1 MTKKV
6 LGNDPFASNN
16 TDESAGKPA
25 AKASARPSAKAS
37 KRPTAKPSKAPK
49 ESAAPRPSK
58 RPKKNEPDDDLIIA
72 AVPKV
77 PAEARHLSEPSQLEL
92 ESVEPT
98 REASGAS
105 AQAEPA
111 SAVES
116 VETTS
121 EIAARAT
128 IEAPKDSDEERA
140 AIDEAGAEAAVATD
154 ASARDEESA
163 APVEQEPEGSIEERI
178 RDLESQLDVLLASA
192 GRDRQRGQPAP
203 TPAATANEEA
213 TQNSTTIHVHVADEE
228 REPTSDGAIAEP
240 AASESDPADIA
251 SSEYYARQWGRVAL
265 RDRAEDVDEFGL
277 DREFVH
283 KTQPVVDALYSRWW
297 RVETS
302 GVENVPDAGRVI
314 LCANH
319 AGAVPYDGLMLAAAL
334 RKEHPA
340 HRTLRWLADDFVF
353 HFPFMGVALN
363 RLGAVRA
370 CQENAERLLRSS
382 NVVGVFPEG
391 VKGVSKPFG
400 ERYQLQRFG
409 RGGHIKLALRT
420 RTPIVPVAIVGSEET
435 HPMLPTGP
443 IAKLF
448 NMQFLP
454 VTPTFPWLG
463 ALGLIPLPSKWS
475 ITFLEPIPVDGYDKD
490 AADDEL
496 LVGRLNEKVRTAI
509 QDELARRVRSRQS
522 AWR

>member
-6 LGNDPFASNN
+6 LGNDPFASASNEA
-16 TDESAGKPA
+16 DKSEGSPAKSAAKPSAKPSGRPSKRPA
-25 AKASARPSAKAS
+25 AKASKPSAK
-37 KRPTAKPSKAPK
+37 PSA
-49 ESAAPRPSK
+49 RPSK
-58 RPKKNEPDDDLIIA
+58 RPSKAAPVSEPERDEEPLLIA

-77 PAEARHLSEPSQLEL
+77 PAEAKEIEREPIVSESIVSEPVAS
-92 ESVEPT
+92 EPT
-98 REASGAS
+98 VAAASEA
-105 AQAEPA
+105 
-111 SAVES
+111 
-116 VETTS
+116 
-121 EIAARAT
+121 IAL
-128 IEAPKDSDEERA
+128 DEERA
-140 AIDEAGAEAAVATD
+140 AIDEAGAEASVATD
-154 ASARDEESA
+154 AAARDEEMPAVAS
-163 APVEQEPEGSIEERI
+163 EPEGSIEDRI
-178 RDLESQLDVLLASA
+178 RDLESQLDVLLAKT
-192 GRDRQRGQPAP
+192 GRERAEDAPNPAP
-203 TPAATANEEA
+203 TPAPTPAPNANEEPA
-213 TQNSTTIHVHVADEE
+213 VAVASTTK
-228 REPTSDGAIAEP
+228 SIAEP
-240 AASESDPADIA
+240 ADESDPADIV
-251 SSEYYARQWGRVAL
+251 SSEFYARQWGRVAL
-265 RDRAEDVDEFGL
+265 RDRAEEVDEFGL
-277 DREFVH
+277 DQEF
-283 KTQPVVDALYSRWW
+283 TRRAQPVIDALYTKWW

-302 GVENVPDAGRVI
+302 GAENVPDGGRVI

-334 RKEHPA
+334 RREHPA
-340 HRTLRWLADDFVF
+340 RRTLRWLADDFVF

-391 VKGVSKPFG
+391 VKGVSKSFG

-443 IAKLF
+443 IAKLL

-463 ALGLIPLPSKWS
+463 PLGLVPLPSKWS
-475 ITFLEPIPVDGYDKD
+475 ITFLPAIPVDGYDKD

-496 LVGRLNEKVRTAI
+496 LVGRLNEKVRAAI
-509 QDELARRVRSRQS
+509 QDELSRRVRARQS
-522 AWR
+522 AFR

>member
-16 TDESAGKPA
+16 ADESANKPAPRASTKPA
-25 AKASARPSAKAS
+25 AKTSKRPSAKAS
-37 KRPTAKPSKAPK
+37 KAPPK
-49 ESAAPRPSK
+49 EPASARASK
-58 RPKKNEPDDDLIIA
+58 RPKKNEPEDDLIIA

-77 PAEARHLSEPSQLEL
+77 PAEAKHLVESMESAPSLPSAEPETESAESAESGDSPAPTNSSEPEISAP
-92 ESVEPT
+92 VVTKEP
-98 REASGAS
+98 R
-105 AQAEPA
+105 
-111 SAVES
+111 
-116 VETTS
+116 
-121 EIAARAT
+121 
-128 IEAPKDSDEERA
+128 DEEESA

-154 ASARDEESA
+154 ASARDEEAPA
-163 APVEQEPEGSIEERI
+163 ASQAPEQEPQGSVEERI
-178 RDLESQLDVLLASA
+178 RDLESQLDVLLAAA
-192 GRDRQRGQPAP
+192 GRERQREEAP
-203 TPAATANEEA
+203 TPAATANDEV
-213 TQNSTTIHVHVADEE
+213 TQNSATIHVQSAESAE
-228 REPTSDGAIAEP
+228 SADGAEITQSENEP
-240 AASESDPADIA
+240 QDIA
-251 SSEYYARQWGRVAL
+251 QSEYYSRQWGRVAL
-265 RDRAEDVDEFGL
+265 RDRAEEVDEFGL
-277 DREFVH
+277 DREFAQ
-283 KTQPVVDALYSRWW
+283 KAQPVIDALYARWW

-302 GVENVPDAGRVI
+302 GVENVPDTGRVI

-334 RKEHPA
+334 RKEHRA

-400 ERYQLQRFG
+400 DRYQLQRFG
-409 RGGHIKLALRT
+409 RGGHVKLALRT

-443 IAKLF
+443 IAKLL

-463 ALGLIPLPSKWS
+463 ALGLVPLPSKWS
-475 ITFLEPIPVDGYDKD
+475 ITFLEPIAVDGYDKD

-509 QDELARRVRSRQS
+509 QDELSRRVRTRQS